1 MNSYQDTDIL
11 VSKRIEP
18 LILEQLIA
26 LLDVKRTFATSIEEA
41 RKKTP
46 VGAPISVFKSNY
58 SASLVMPL
66 LFCASI
72 VVILY
77 NDRFFNKDDPSD
89 RVKKG
94 VRSNASKKSLL
105 RKYSYRLRKYEKQNS
120 TVPNKSMIMSTVYM
134 ILLKNGI
141 AYFDAENVSSDAEL
155 LKEKQQSPLK
165 RQIDQQELEAAAA
178 ANDDKIS
185 FSKLVEQFSSRFSG
199 KTRSEDKDTNKKYEE
214 LHGNI
219 EKFPRQF
226 ARLINH
232 PISNPECLKKL
243 NPIEEGEEGEEG
255 RDVEPEEKKDSSVDF
270 NELSSPLCENVT
282 DKKDDSIK
290 VETKSGGIKFYI
302 KDNVPNGELPG
313 ADRNPLHNA
322 KLAYGQHMDKFEDDI
337 VQWIRI
343 IFKGFKDFYHGTNER
358 KMSGLMLAF
367 NSAISNQLV
376 KDTANGTFYKL
387 LEQPKMKLLPG
398 EDYEITLMLE
408 QLNALIDMVTQSGNN
423 GIVIDVEK
431 GMNIDDPEY
440 ISKTVE
446 ECGGFSGGMIL
457 FLYNLWEHED
467 GRWLEISKKYVNAII
482 SYGDKLRIRQLINPI
497 SRNQIGGNYDRYI
510 AFVGDP
516 KGYLN
521 RPSDRGKS
529 WYKRIELISG
539 PYLKEYISKII
550 MVDPPDTLTKQI
562 NMIIQYLKTIGLSEK
577 KTPSARP
584 AAAAAAD
591 YGDGDG
597 APDLVPVPSSVKKIR
612 NSVVNYVWYHR
623 KMSSRYADTADF
635 FILAGISYLC
645 CWGGIPISYH
655 LLLQLFFIRG
665 LMFFNPN
672 NPARNW
678 IKDKTRSTLPT
689 CITRD
694 SRWTRASKWFGS
706 AGTRRKKSKNTKK
719 NNYSNHRKM
728 SKKINKR
735 TSNIRRRTIKY

>member
-26 LLDVKRTFATSIEEA
+26 LLDVNRTFATSIEEA

-290 VETKSGGIKFYI
+290 VETKSGGIQFYI
-302 KDNVPNGELPG
+302 DKKSPNREIQHD
-313 ADRNPLHNA
+313 ANRNPLQNS

-343 IFKGFKDFYHGTNER
+343 VFKGFKDFYHGTNER
-358 KMSGLMLAF
+358 KLSVLKLAF

-387 LEQPKMKLLPG
+387 LEQPKMNLSPG

-408 QLNALIDMVTQSGNN
+408 QLNVLKDMVTQSGNN
-423 GIVIDVEK
+423 GIVVDVEK

-457 FLYNLWEHED
+457 FLYQLWEHED

-482 SYGDKLRIRQLINPI
+482 SYGDKLRIRQMRNHNTHH
-497 SRNQIGGNYDRYI
+497 NQIGGDSL
-510 AFVGDP
+510 A
-516 KGYLN
+516 
-521 RPSDRGKS
+521 
-529 WYKRIELISG
+529 
-539 PYLKEYISKII
+539 
-550 MVDPPDTLTKQI
+550 
-562 NMIIQYLKTIGLSEK
+562 
-577 KTPSARP
+577 
-584 AAAAAAD
+584 
-591 YGDGDG
+591 
-597 APDLVPVPSSVKKIR
+597 
-612 NSVVNYVWYHR
+612 
-623 KMSSRYADTADF
+623 RYAL
-635 FILAGISYLC
+635 FIE
-645 CWGGIPISYH
+645 
-655 LLLQLFFIRG
+655 
-665 LMFFNPN
+665 NP
-672 NPARNW
+672 
-678 IKDKTRSTLPT
+678 
-689 CITRD
+689 
-694 SRWTRASKWFGS
+694 
-706 AGTRRKKSKNTKK
+706 
-719 NNYSNHRKM
+719 
-728 SKKINKR
+728 
-735 TSNIRRRTIKY
+735 IKYLTQEKYKGQNWVQRMRMIRLDDLEN